1 MRKISYGKI
10 VLIIMY
16 AFVSLFVLMFINSI
30 LEAAN
35 DDRYYNDFYSTNVRK
50 FAVNSGKG
58 SELQFRDLGKDYA
71 LFFDMK
77 TTDPSGMEIDDGTRA
92 VYFKGDLPHPTMIS
106 GRFFTQEELDSNAP
120 VAVIGSLVERNIIER
135 DGKKYY
141 SYQGVNYE
149 IIGYMG
155 REGETTDLDLLSW
168 INMGAYFERGSTN
181 GSFFVDT
188 ESEDET
194 TAVVNNFLNI
204 LPEKVREKTVEISHD
219 RKLRTISYF
228 TQVIYQYVFVAIII
242 NIAIVSVYYID
253 KRMYII
259 AVKKLVGASFASIAT
274 DIIAEYVS
282 FSSIGVVVGLIC
294 SYLLRFTPFADS
306 DEVFFM
312 SYSVPSVGAMF
323 VITVLLSIVVS
334 IIPII
339 RVYRYDLSQVIK

>member
-35 DDRYYNDFYSTNVRK
+35 DDRYYNDFYSTNMRK
-50 FAVNSGKG
+50 FSVSSGKG

-92 VYFKGDLPHPTMIS
+92 VYFKGDLPHPTMIN

-120 VAVIGSLVERNIIER
+120 VAVIGTLVERNIVEH

-141 SYQGVNYE
+141 SYQGVDYE

-155 REGETTDLDLLSW
+155 REDETTDLDLLSW

-204 LPEKVREKTVEISHD
+204 LPEKVRDKTVEISHD

-259 AVKKLVGASFASIAT
+259 SIKKLVGASFASISG
-274 DIIAEYVS
+274 DIIGEYVS
-282 FSSIGVVVGLIC
+282 FSSIGVVLGLIF
-294 SYLLRFTPFADS
+294 SFLLRFTPFADS

-323 VITVLLSIVVS
+323 VITVLLSIIVS

-339 RVYRYDLSQVIK
+339 RVYRCDLSRVIK

>member
-106 GRFFTQEELDSNAP
+106 GRFFTQEELDSNSP
-120 VAVIGSLVERNIIER
+120 VAVIGTLVERNIIER

-149 IIGYMG
+149 KSVI
-155 REGETTDLDLLSW
+155 W
-168 INMGAYFERGSTN
+168 
-181 GSFFVDT
+181 
-188 ESEDET
+188 
-194 TAVVNNFLNI
+194 
-204 LPEKVREKTVEISHD
+204 EKR
-219 RKLRTISYF
+219 
-228 TQVIYQYVFVAIII
+228 A
-242 NIAIVSVYYID
+242 
-253 KRMYII
+253 KRPI
-259 AVKKLVGASFASIAT
+259 
-274 DIIAEYVS
+274 
-282 FSSIGVVVGLIC
+282 LIC
-294 SYLLRFTPFADS
+294 FHGSIWAHIS
-306 DEVFFM
+306 KGEVQ
-312 SYSVPSVGAMF
+312 
-323 VITVLLSIVVS
+323 TVLSLSIR
-334 IIPII
+334 
-339 RVYRYDLSQVIK
+339 RVKMKQLLL